1 MMPWLQAIKGKK
13 VQEFCTRQDS
23 SLLLLFS
30 CLCCE
35 FCWKEGGTLFKDLNW
50 VWYSS
55 CRGKLT
61 GGLLICCSAFG
72 LGICPGPFHLGT
84 CNYKFAF
91 SLANSFSMWNR
102 SLFDNHRKYTLLIV
116 EGAWE
121 PSASTSDFT
130 DGRGPKRGMTWLRQH
145 KESVSGADSTKSD
158 TVLKVKV
165 LTLFFPVHYLFNI
178 ISNIYW
184 APTIRQILFS
194 CFISNTLKLCL

>member
-13 VQEFCTRQDS
+13 AQEFCTRQDS

-35 FCWKEGGTLFKDLNW
+35 FCWKEGGALFKDLNW

-55 CRGKLT
+55 CKGRLT

-72 LGICPGPFHLGT
+72 LGICPGPFIWEPATTNLHFPLPTASACGT
-84 CNYKFAF
+84 EV
-91 SLANSFSMWNR
+91 SLIIIE
-102 SLFDNHRKYTLLIV
+102 KYTLLIV

-121 PSASTSDFT
+121 PSGSTSDFT
-130 DGRGPKRGMTWLRQH
+130 DGRGPKRGRTWLRLH

-158 TVLKVKV
+158 IVLKVKV
-165 LTLFFPVHYLFNI
+165 LTV
-178 ISNIYW
+178 
-184 APTIRQILFS
+184 FS
-194 CFISNTLKLCL
+194 SPLPF